1 MNKSSFSIMIS
12 IILAFTTVAVSSE
25 KPQEIIKTIL
35 EGNSKKDTSVKG
47 YSKEKEQREREK
59 TENEEGRLE
68 DTKKEKV
75 ETPTAPSP
83 DMMLLKTGIQL
94 FNSSLPEAALNKFS
108 ELRTKYPQSQLRDIA
123 TIWSGKI
130 NLRLNR
136 INNAVKEFN
145 SINEN
150 SGEYPSALYYLGE
163 AELIMDSKTKAIEYF
178 YKLSSQYP
186 EYELADKALIN
197 LTKIYLSEGKGDQ
210 SLESAVKII
219 KYYSDRDTIDDAYY
233 FIGKVFEK
241 DPHLKDIEI
250 ARKIYRIFL
259 DKARDDRDKHFWN
272 SPLKRRVQSDL
283 KYIEET
289 YFKMEN

>member
-1 MNKSSFSIMIS
+1 MNTSTFSIMILIMFS
-12 IILAFTTVAVSSE
+12 FTTVAVSSE
-25 KPQEIIKTIL
+25 KAHEIIKTIL
-35 EGNSKKDTSVKG
+35 ESDSKKDTAVKE
-47 YSKEKEQREREK
+47 YSEEKEQRDREK

-75 ETPTAPSP
+75 EKPTASSP

-94 FNSSLPEAALNKFS
+94 FNSSLPEAALNKFN
-108 ELRTKYPQSQLRDIA
+108 ELRTKYPQSSLRDIA

-136 INNAVKEFN
+136 TDNAVKEFN
-145 SINEN
+145 SISED
-150 SGEYPSALYYLGE
+150 SGEYPSALYHLGE

-233 FIGKVFEK
+233 FIGKIFEK

-259 DKARDDRDKHFWN
+259 DKAKDDRNKHFWN
-272 SPLKRRVQSDL
+272 SPLKGRVKSDL

>member
-1 MNKSSFSIMIS
+1 MIL
-12 IILAFTTVAVSSE
+12 IILAFTAAAVSSE
-25 KPQEIIKTIL
+25 KPQEIIKTLL
-35 EGNSKKDTSVKG
+35 EGNSKKDTIVKG
-47 YSKEKEQREREK
+47 YSKEKEYREREK
-59 TENEEGRLE
+59 TEIEEGRLE
-68 DTKKEKV
+68 DTKKEIV

-145 SINEN
+145 SISEN

-259 DKARDDRDKHFWN
+259 DKASDDRDKHFWN
-272 SPLKRRVQSDL
+272 SPLKGRVQSDL